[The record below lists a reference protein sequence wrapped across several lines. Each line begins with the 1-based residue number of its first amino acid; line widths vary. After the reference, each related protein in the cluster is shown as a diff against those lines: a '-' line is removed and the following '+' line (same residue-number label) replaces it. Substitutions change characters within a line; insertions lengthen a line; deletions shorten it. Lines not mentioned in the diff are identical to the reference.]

1 MRWGADCMEQH
12 ILLHENVETMV
23 KVMPRI
29 EALYYFVYELAEGFH
44 ADEETLKRIK
54 TGILDNQIL
63 QAVTLMYKDNMGKKK
78 GKVIISIDW
87 DKHFM
92 LVDTDE
98 GKTLEF
104 DMSKSVVDNV
114 VDWKR
119 TVFKHIDNI
128 IEQFNISSVDG
139 IYTFR
144 NKLYE
149 NNSIFEETSKIMGT
163 VKADPKDSKLDDF
176 ELQKELD
183 VIFENNENTKQKD
196 NVIKRSFDCGV
207 FEEVNLD
214 MYYVKN
220 V

>member
-1 MRWGADCMEQH
+1 MEQR

-44 ADEETLKRIK
+44 ADEETLKRVK

-63 QAVTLMYKDNMGKKK
+63 QSITLMYKDNMGKKK

-98 GKTLEF
+98 GKTLKF

-119 TVFKHIDNI
+119 TVFTHIDQVIEQYNI
-128 IEQFNISSVDG
+128 ISVDG
-139 IYTFR
+139 SYSYR
-144 NKLYE
+144 KNLYE
-149 NNSIFEETSKIMGT
+149 NDVILEKTREIMNTCEG
-163 VKADPKDSKLDDF
+163 KKGDNDLDDLEF
-176 ELQKELD
+176 QKELD
-183 VIFENNENTKQKD
+183 VIFENNAHSKQKE

-207 FEEVNLD
+207 FEEVSVD
-214 MYYVKN
+214 MYYAKKS
-220 V
+220 